1 MRFQEHWSQSVDDV
15 PGRWRFSLP
24 LSLCP
29 PAQTSVNLCGGKG
42 KRPEKG
48 VARVSQKSNWN
59 LRASLITGHLISF
72 TFSVNKFLHICFS
85 EMCGHYK
92 FLFLYS
98 FIWCAR
104 TEKHIME
111 GTYYCP
117 DCPTTGCYPP
127 RSGSRR
133 LVVGPDRI
141 YFPLIAYASSRP
153 QLSFIHPPTGTRKQR
168 NNYSVDEMKVG
179 EIRRE
184 AIPVTHR
191 ESATRLRLNWASS

>member
-1 MRFQEHWSQSVDDV
+1 MRTAERQPKAGSWPLTLWWQFAAFMSLDNKAAITRATSSSSLTGMRFQEHWSQSVDDV

-72 TFSVNKFLHICFS
+72 IVSVNKFLHICFS

-92 FLFLYS
+92 YLYLCIIRCVLGLNNKKIIETERRS
-98 FIWCAR
+98 F
-104 TEKHIME
+104 
-111 GTYYCP
+111 
-117 DCPTTGCYPP
+117 
-127 RSGSRR
+127 
-133 LVVGPDRI
+133 
-141 YFPLIAYASSRP
+141 FF
-153 QLSFIHPPTGTRKQR
+153 SFF
-168 NNYSVDEMKVG
+168 
-179 EIRRE
+179 
-184 AIPVTHR
+184 
-191 ESATRLRLNWASS
+191 